1 MLTIIKRFT
10 MILTAIN
17 IILNVKILNS
27 QEILCSLP
35 F

>member
-1 MLTIIKRFT
+1 

-35 F
+35 YLRI